1 MFNVFKR
8 IRRGCLVLA
17 AGLLLPGIL
26 LADADYDALQAKVE
40 NLTAQLEEVQKAL
53 AQYQQGQ
60 SDQASAR
67 TDEIAALKKDI
78 DVAAEWR
85 TPNSLIHMAGYT
97 DVGYVNGD
105 NDDGSFI
112 VGTFSPIFHFQY
124 RDIVLFES
132 ELEFELSPDGETE
145 VAMEYLTLDYFIN
158 DYVTLVGGLFLSP
171 IGQFRQN
178 LHPSWINKL
187 PSAPPGFG
195 HDGAAPTSEVG
206 LQFRGAFPLGG
217 IRSNYAVY
225 VGNGPELNSVFEDG
239 EFELEGIEA
248 EGFGRDRDG
257 EKVIGGRYAI
267 LPISS
272 LEVGVSGATGKA
284 TVTGLED
291 EDTGE
296 ITEVEDQTPRDY
308 DVIGADFSWRWK
320 NLNLRGEYVRS
331 KIGEASTELTASE
344 GGEWTSWYSQAS
356 WQFPLTKFETVLRYT
371 DFDSPHASQDQ
382 KQWALGLN
390 YLVTNNF
397 IAKSAYEFNDGIEGS
412 VANSDRLMLQ
422 LAYGF

>member
-8 IRRGCLVLA
+8 IRRAYLVLA
-17 AGLLLPGIL
+17 AGLLLPSIL
-26 LADADYDALQAKVE
+26 LADADYDALQAQVE
-40 NLTAQLEEVQKAL
+40 TLAAQLEEVQKAL
-53 AQYQQGQ
+53 ARSQQDQ
-60 SDQASAR
+60 AEQASAR
-67 TDEIAALKKDI
+67 TDEIVALKKDI

-105 NDDGSFI
+105 NDDGSFN

-124 RDIVLFES
+124 RDIVMFES

-171 IGQFRQN
+171 VGQFRQN

-206 LQFRGAFPLGG
+206 LQLRGAFPLGG
-217 IRSNYAVY
+217 IRSNYALY

-248 EGFGRDRDG
+248 EGFGTDRDG
-257 EKVIGGRYAI
+257 EKVLGGRFAI

-272 LEVGVSGATGKA
+272 LEIGVSGATGKA

-296 ITEVEDQTPRDY
+296 ILEIEGETARDY
-308 DVIGADFSWRWK
+308 DVIGADFNWAWK
-320 NLNLRGEYVRS
+320 DLSMRGEYVRS
-331 KIGEASTELTASE
+331 KIGETATGLTASE
-344 GGEWTSWYSQAS
+344 SGEWTSWYSQAA
-356 WQFPLTKFETVLRYT
+356 WRFPSTKVEAVLRYT
-371 DFDSPHASQDQ
+371 DFDSPHASHDQ
-382 KQWALGLN
+382 QQWVLGLN
-390 YLVTNNF
+390 YLITSSF
-397 IAKSAYEFNDGIEGS
+397 IAKAAYEFNDGIEGS
-412 VANSDRLMLQ
+412 IVNSDRLMLQ

>member
-1 MFNVFKR
+1 
-8 IRRGCLVLA
+8 
-17 AGLLLPGIL
+17 
-26 LADADYDALQAKVE
+26 
-40 NLTAQLEEVQKAL
+40 
-53 AQYQQGQ
+53 
-60 SDQASAR
+60 
-67 TDEIAALKKDI
+67 
-78 DVAAEWR
+78 
-85 TPNSLIHMAGYT
+85 
-97 DVGYVNGD
+97 
-105 NDDGSFI
+105 
-112 VGTFSPIFHFQY
+112 
-124 RDIVLFES
+124 
-132 ELEFELSPDGETE
+132 
-145 VAMEYLTLDYFIN
+145 
-158 DYVTLVGGLFLSP
+158 
-171 IGQFRQN
+171 
-178 LHPSWINKL
+178 
-187 PSAPPGFG
+187 
-195 HDGAAPTSEVG
+195 VG

-371 DFDSPHASQDQ
+371 DFDSPHSSQDQ